1 MLQAKLDQV
10 PPLERLGEHEAQ
22 GTLAVLRRA
31 KEVIGQGGCRQLR
44 HRVAVRDANRELA
57 QRRVANCK
65 VNLGVKRDLVESKR
79 INQKL
84 RHGQLR
90 QDVVGQH
97 LQFVV
102 PTRVA
107 VHQRLQLG
115 VIGQRGDRAGGRE
128 TVGRKLRQSV
138 HTHRLKLHRT
148 AVDQS
153 QVAAVAHRVHR
164 YDAQRI
170 EPHREC
176 AQRRLRAHHEIITGG
191 LLAVEFHH
199 EPPPVLLFFD
209 TPIQDIPPVD
219 ADNFAFSNEIQLE
232 GAHAP
237 LHHAVVEVVDLPRK
251 PRAHSDVHRRLRRV
265 EQLGSNHRLSLLPAD
280 RQPVLRREKQVVVT
294 VFNCRL

>member
-1 MLQAKLDQV
+1 M

-65 VNLGVKRDLVESKR
+65 FDLGVERDLVESKR

-90 QDVVGQH
+90 QDVVCEH
-97 LQFVV
+97 LQFVIT
-102 PTRVA
+102 TRIA

-115 VIGQRGDRAGGRE
+115 VIGQRGDRAGGGK

-138 HTHRLKLHRT
+138 HAHRLELHR
-148 AVDQS
+148 AVVDQA
-153 QVAAVAHRVHR
+153 QVAAVAHRVDRH
-164 YDAQRI
+164 DAQRM
-170 EPHREC
+170 EAHRER
-176 AQRRLRAHHEIITGG
+176 AQRRLGVHNEIVIGG

-209 TPIQDIPPVD
+209 APIQDIPPVD

-232 GAHAP
+232 GAHPP

-251 PRAHSDVHRRLRRV
+251 PRAHSDVHRRLCRV
-265 EQLGSNHRLSLLPAD
+265 KQLGNDHRLGLLPAD
-280 RQPVLRREKQVVVT
+280 RQPVLRREEQVVVT
-294 VFNCRL
+294 VLNGRL